1 MMSEPHAPATP
12 VESFLIADIGTTTT
26 TVVLFDL
33 VDGAYRMIAR
43 GAALTTLV
51 PPTADVTR
59 GVQFAVEQIT
69 AHTGRRLMTDE
80 GVLIKPER
88 SDGSGVDYFGVTIS
102 GAGVLRVLVGGLM
115 DDVSLVSA
123 RRALR
128 TIYSQE
134 VDVFSLADGR
144 NQQEQLQIIWQHRPD
159 VVFVAGGTDGGAGHR
174 VMKLVETINIGLSL
188 LNGQERPEV
197 VFAGNSSLRP
207 AIKEALG
214 GAGNLHTADNV
225 RPNLESE
232 QLHDASRLIGEL
244 YEGIRIAS
252 LPGIDDLAGW
262 CSFPLLATARAFAQ
276 IVAFFGALYRGHV
289 LGIDLGSDSVTVAS
303 GNPEGVRLAVYS
315 ELGMG
320 RPLPNLLQKVDPA
333 VIMEWLPLE
342 MTEPALR
349 DFVEN
354 RALFPQTVPLAEEDL
369 QVEQTLARF
378 ILRSAVAAAGSDWS
392 WPGGGHP
399 PPFKFL
405 LLRGQTLSN
414 APRPGQA
421 VLMALDAL
429 QPVGIFSVAA
439 DRYGVL
445 PALGLLAAHQPLV
458 AVQALEA
465 GLLADLG
472 WVVVPAGR
480 ARPGDKVMDVQMV
493 SQETG
498 RLEVDVR
505 FGELEVLPLAHGH
518 VAEITLRPTRHFD
531 LGQGPGRARKLTV
544 HGGAVGLVI
553 DARGRPLSLPADA
566 PARRE
571 LVRQW
576 FWDIGG

>member
-1 MMSEPHAPATP
+1 MSELHAPSTP
-12 VESFLIADIGTTTT
+12 VESFLIADIGATTT

-33 VDGAYRMIAR
+33 VDGVYRMIAR
-43 GAALTTLV
+43 GAALTTLA
-51 PPTADVTR
+51 PPTPDVTR
-59 GVQFAVEQIT
+59 GVQYAVGQIT
-69 AHTGRRLMTDE
+69 ASTGRRLMTDD

-144 NQQEQLQIIWQHRPD
+144 SQQEQLQAIWQHQPD

-188 LNGQERPEV
+188 LNGHDKPEI

-207 AIKEALG
+207 VVKEALG

-225 RPNLESE
+225 RPSLERE
-232 QLHDASRLIGEL
+232 QLHDATRLIGEL
-244 YEGIRIAS
+244 YEGIKIAS

-276 IVAFFGALYRGHV
+276 VVGYFGALYRGHV
-289 LGIDLGSDSVTVAS
+289 LGIDLGSNSVTVVS
-303 GNPEGVRLAVYS
+303 GTPESARLAVYS

-320 RPLPNLLQKVDPA
+320 RPLPNLLNKVDA
-333 VIMEWLPLE
+333 EAIMEWLPLE
-342 MTEPALR
+342 LSEPALR

-354 RALFPQTVPLAEEDL
+354 RALFPQTVSLAEDDL
-369 QVEQTLARF
+369 HVEQTLARQ
-378 ILRSAVAAAGSDWS
+378 ILRLAVTAAGKDWS
-392 WPGGGHP
+392 WPAGDHP
-399 PPFKFL
+399 PPFKLL

-472 WVVVPAGR
+472 WVVVPSGR

-493 SQETG
+493 SKETG

-518 VAEITLRPTRHFD
+518 VVDIVLKPTRHFD
-531 LGQGPGRARKLTV
+531 LGLGPGRPRKLTV
-544 HGGAVGLVI
+544 HGGSVGLVI
-553 DARGRPLSLPADA
+553 DARGRPLALPADA
-566 PARRE
+566 AARRN